1 MVQWFMWAVYD
12 KGKYGSGLCGQYMT
26 EDSVVVANVGSI

>member
-1 MVQWFMWAVYD
+1 MTKDSMVWLMWAVYD

-26 EDSVVVANVGSI
+26 MDSMM